1 MDMKIAVLTFT
12 RDRLD
17 YTKHCFDSLERNSR
31 ASYAHFVLDQASED
45 GTWEWLW
52 DWEKEDHER
61 RRIYRKTE
69 NVGICRGAN
78 QILDSIPDL
87 DEYDV
92 IVRFD
97 NDCEV
102 TQPGTLKACAEVAM
116 DYGII
121 CAPRVLGLQNPPA
134 TIRTVKVGHQFLD
147 ETAILGGIFMAI
159 PAFLFTD
166 HGFRWNENTPLGTGD
181 EAIVPWW
188 RAHGGVCG
196 YLQDYTVNHYE
207 TTVGQHERYP
217 EYFARTAQE
226 ALT

>member
-1 MDMKIAVLTFT
+1 MDIALLTFT

-17 YTKHCFDSLERNSR
+17 YTKHCFASLEDNTRVE
-31 ASYAHFVLDQASED
+31 YDHYVLDQASED
-45 GTWEWLW
+45 DTWTWLW
-52 DWEKEDHER
+52 DWSKEGFETR
-61 RRIYRKTE
+61 VIKRSEE
-69 NVGICRGAN
+69 NIGICRGAN
-78 QILDSIPDL
+78 QLLNTLNP
-87 DEYDV
+87 ENYDV

-134 TIRTVKVGHQFLD
+134 TIRTVKVGHQLLD

-159 PAFLFTD
+159 PAFLFTE
-166 HGFRWNENTPLGTGD
+166 HAFRWNENTPLGTGD
-181 EAIVPWW
+181 ESIVPWW

-207 TTVGQHERYP
+207 TTVGQHARYP
-217 EYFARTAQE
+217 EYFARTAEE
-226 ALT
+226 AMA